1 MAIKNEQFLKELQ
14 PYARMTVV
22 PGVTVGDLNF
32 SSAQSIFSTGYIQ
45 PTSTNNFGA
54 NSEVQLFQAAIG
66 DNGQGLA
73 AGQVMTRGQTNFL
86 DTAGRL
92 PANEVYIGIR
102 CLTSVFQHR
111 NAVVGVGASFAA
123 AVAGNLSQQ
132 VPVGDVT
139 ALYEIIKSF
148 SWEYQTGDGIIRNV
162 GSLAGYPQA
171 GGVWE
176 APIQL
181 AQAAAAVANPAIAAQ
196 NGYPCP
202 TVAAELPIPFMF
214 LPNITTRVTV
224 KCGSPLNLTGLLTGT
239 AAFTAGTSEVIGNL
253 LAIRMT
259 FQGYKL
265 TMPV

>member
-14 PYARMTVV
+14 PYSKMTVV

-32 SSAQSIFSTGYIQ
+32 ASAQSVWSTGYIA
-45 PTSTNNFGA
+45 PTSNDNFAA

-73 AGQVMTRGQTNFL
+73 PGQVMSRGQTNWQ
-86 DTAGRL
+86 DSSGRL
-92 PANEVYIGIR
+92 PANEVFIGIR
-102 CLTSVFQHR
+102 CLVSVYEHT
-111 NAVVGVGASFAA
+111 NAVVNVFGASFANTGA
-123 AVAGNLSQQ
+123 LYSSQ
-132 VPVGDVT
+132 VPINDV
-139 ALYEIIKSF
+139 ASLYGILKSF
-148 SWEYQTGDGIIRNV
+148 SWEYQIGDGIVRNV
-162 GSLAGYPQA
+162 GPLASYPQG

-181 AQAAAAVANPAIAAQ
+181 AQQAVAGSNTAIGAQ
-196 NGYPCP
+196 NGLPSP
-202 TVAAELPIPFMF
+202 IVAKELPIPFMF
-214 LPNITTRVTV
+214 LPNITSRVVV
-224 KCGSPLNLTGLLTGT
+224 KCGSPLTTTTGT
-239 AAFTAGTSEVIGNL
+239 FTAAAAEQAGDF